1 MAMEDKRTF
10 QQRMEDEIN
19 RLGRK
24 IDEILTDA
32 QTHAR
37 AEFERQRETLP
48 PKLDK
53 ARRHLEEFKKTSGEA
68 WVELKPGLQRSWE
81 ELRKSVDAAA
91 AKFSSR
97 KN

>member
-1 MAMEDKRTF
+1 MEDKRSF
-10 QQRMEDEIN
+10 QQTMEEEIN

-24 IDEILTDA
+24 IDQILTDA

-48 PKLDK
+48 PKLEK
-53 ARRHLEEFKKTSGEA
+53 ARRRLEELKQASGEA
-68 WVELKPGLQRSWE
+68 WLELKPGLQRSWE

-91 AKFSSR
+91 AKFASR
-97 KN
+97 KDG

>member
-1 MAMEDKRTF
+1 ME
-10 QQRMEDEIN
+10 EEIN
-19 RLGRK
+19 RLGRR
-24 IDEILTDA
+24 IDQILSDA

-53 ARRHLEEFKKTSGEA
+53 ARRRLEELKQTSGEA
-68 WVELKPGLQRSWE
+68 WLELKPGLQRSWE

-97 KN
+97 KS